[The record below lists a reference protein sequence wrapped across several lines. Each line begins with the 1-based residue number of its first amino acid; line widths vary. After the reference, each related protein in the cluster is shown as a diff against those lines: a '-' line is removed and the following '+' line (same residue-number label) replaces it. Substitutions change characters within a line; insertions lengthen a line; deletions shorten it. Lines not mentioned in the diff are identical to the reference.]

1 MPDYKVTVDGSDPIP
16 VTAANPASARNHAVR
31 QKVKVEPLTARDAIE
46 FGKKGVDIQTAGEE
60 LPEAVADEQQ
70 QEQQQGEGDP
80 PAPPADKA
88 K

>member
-1 MPDYKVTVDGSDPIP
+1 MPDYKVTVEGSDPIP

-60 LPEAVADEQQ
+60 APEAAAE
-70 QEQQQGEGDP
+70 EQQQGEAGEGE
-80 PAPPADKA
+80 A

>member
-1 MPDYKVTVDGSDPIP
+1 MPDYKVTVEGSDPIP

-60 LPEAVADEQQ
+60 LPETEAQADAG
-70 QEQQQGEGDP
+70 QGAGDP
-80 PAPPADKA
+80 PAQEPPK